1 MILGAEICISS
12 AWRVGV
18 GESSKEIDVQTQ
30 RNRREN
36 ETFYLCLQDIPLNP
50 KEPWDVEM
58 DFDDSLTP
66 EIPLE
71 QPPDADVEGSSS
83 PSPNNVLDESPAA
96 AIPSEITSAPSNSD
110 GTPEPDL
117 ELLAVL
123 LKNPDLVFALTSS
136 QGKNLTSE
144 EMVALLD
151 MLKRNGVGLN
161 GILNELERQKQT
173 DTYQTQSHKTELPT
187 SLPSPTPPSEAER
200 VRLLLLNCWNNNSF
214 GRI

>member
-1 MILGAEICISS
+1 MVLGAEICIGST
-12 AWRVGV
+12 WRVGV

-36 ETFYLCLQDIPLNP
+36 ETFYSCFQDIPLNP

-71 QPPDADVEGSSS
+71 QPPDADVEEGSSS
-83 PSPNNVLDESPAA
+83 PSPNNVLEESPAA
-96 AIPSEITSAPSNSD
+96 AIPPEITSAPSNSD
-110 GTPEPDL
+110 GTTEPDL

-161 GILNELERQKQT
+161 GILNELERQKQI
-173 DTYQTQSHKTELPT
+173 DSNQTQSQKTELPT

-200 VRLLLLNCWNNNSF
+200 VRLLLLNCWNSN
-214 GRI
+214 